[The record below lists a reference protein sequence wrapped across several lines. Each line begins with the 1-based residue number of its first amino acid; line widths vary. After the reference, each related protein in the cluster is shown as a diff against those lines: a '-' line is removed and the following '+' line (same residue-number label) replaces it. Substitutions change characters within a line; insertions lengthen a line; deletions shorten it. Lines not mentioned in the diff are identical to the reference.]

1 MAAELCSVA
10 DVQANLR
17 ISTDSALIADL
28 IERAQRFLAS
38 LCDRPYSEDGTVSG
52 WLSASHTDYVTGS
65 IEGGTVTF
73 RYTPVTAVTSVG
85 IVVSATSTSSISTS
99 LLAVDGIPVASLSAS
114 ASRLAGV
121 VSYIAGGSSFS
132 ARFALGEPME
142 RQSFDC
148 PRDNVYK
155 LVYTGGFSTVP
166 DDLSAGAIDM
176 VSRLYFDGVRDPSL
190 TAETLG
196 QHSRSFGGPGHGQ
209 ERLASL
215 MRRYMRGGA

>member
-10 DVQANLR
+10 EVQANLR

-28 IERAQRFLAS
+28 IDRAQRYLAS
-38 LCDRPYSEDGTVSG
+38 LCDRPYSEDGAVSG
-52 WLSASHTDYVTGS
+52 WLSASHTDYATGS
-65 IEGGTVTF
+65 IDGGTLTF

-99 LLAVDGIPVASLSAS
+99 LLALDGIPVASLSAS

-142 RQSFDC
+142 QRSTLYPAVC
-148 PRDNVYK
+148 TYK
-155 LVYTGGFSTVP
+155 LVYTGGFATVP
-166 DDLSAGAIDM
+166 DDLNAAAIDM

-190 TAETLG
+190 TWEALG
-196 QHSRSFGGPGHGQ
+196 KHSRSFGGPGHGQ

-215 MRRYMRGGA
+215 IRRYMRGGA